1 VRLQLEQD
9 VGLALAHDH
18 RDGLLFPLELD
29 SVPQLAAQQAFSRQ
43 QVYTKAD
50 VADIVKWGRLCGVR
64 VMPEIDVRL

>member
-1 VRLQLEQD
+1 MSVLHWHITEMD
-9 VGLALAHDH
+9 S
-18 RDGLLFPLELD
+18 FPLELD